1 MDKDK
6 GGSGAGRAV
15 RFAEWREAGDRI
27 RGAFHPG
34 SLTVR
39 VDRSLVEAYHT
50 GVPNHFEGPE
60 DDRKRGAYA

>member
-1 MDKDK
+1 MPYDRY
-6 GGSGAGRAV
+6 AGR
-15 RFAEWREAGDRI
+15 RKKSGFAEWREAADRI

-50 GVPNHFEGPE
+50 GVPNHFDRPE
-60 DDRKRGAYA
+60 DDRKRGVYA